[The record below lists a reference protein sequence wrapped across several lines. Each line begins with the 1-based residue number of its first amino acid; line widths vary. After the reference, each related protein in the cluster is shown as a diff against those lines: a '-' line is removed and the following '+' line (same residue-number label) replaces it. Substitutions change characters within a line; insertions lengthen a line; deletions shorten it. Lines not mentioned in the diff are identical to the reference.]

1 MTQFLGT
8 FQNKLDSKG
17 RVSVPAPFRAGLRA
31 LSIGVETTVGVPVIL
46 RQSHQYPCI
55 EAWSQKAFESLA
67 QPLSE
72 YDQFS
77 QEHDDFAM
85 ALYAD
90 AFSIETD
97 KDGRIVL
104 PEELVQHANL
114 ADLVTFVGLGRSF
127 QIWEPQA
134 ADQRRM
140 EARERARD
148 QRLTLKARADA

>member
-8 FQNKLDSKG
+8 YQNKLDSKG
-17 RVSVPAPFRAGLRA
+17 RVSVPAPFRAGLRT
-31 LSIGVETTVGVPVIL
+31 LSNGVDATVGVPVIL

-67 QPLSE
+67 QPLSD

-104 PEELVQHANL
+104 PDELARHARL
-114 ADLVTFVGLGRSF
+114 EDLVTFVGMGRSF

-134 ADQRRM
+134 AERRRM

-148 QRLTLKARADA
+148 QRLTLKTRIDA